1 MKRKLSSILL
11 GTIFLV
17 GLGILLYP
25 IIGDLFSK
33 NNQIQVI
40 NQYEKLVED
49 MVNEEISES
58 KELAKEYNEYLID
71 NVVISAPFD
80 IENQKKLSNMY
91 KELLN
96 INSGD
101 SMGYIYIPKIDT
113 NLAIYH
119 GTDEE
124 VLQKGVGHLENTSFP
139 IGGEGTH
146 TVLTAHTGLPSAK
159 LFNDVHDLGKGDKFY
174 LHVLRETLAY
184 EVDQI
189 KVVEPNDTSDIF
201 IDSTKDYATLVT
213 CTPYGVNSHRLLV
226 RGIRISYLEE
236 EKVSKVEAVNNVSS
250 WGIEYKQALIIGMFG
265 LIFLVAVV
273 ILVKWNTKRKKINIK
288 RLK

>member
-96 INSGD
+96 INGGD

-201 IDSTKDYATLVT
+201 
-213 CTPYGVNSHRLLV
+213 
-226 RGIRISYLEE
+226 
-236 EKVSKVEAVNNVSS
+236 
-250 WGIEYKQALIIGMFG
+250 LIQ
-265 LIFLVAVV
+265 L
-273 ILVKWNTKRKKINIK
+273 KIMQHW
-288 RLK
+288 